1 MSRDYKIYLNDIL
14 KAIERIER
22 YAGKLTKEN
31 FVEDEL
37 VVDGVVRNLEIIGE
51 AVKNIP
57 KDIKDKYP
65 KMDWKKIVGFRDIL
79 IHGYFSV
86 NFEIVWEI
94 ITNRVPELK
103 KCVKNIL
110 NNNIKKD
117 KE

>member
-51 AVKNIP
+51 ATRQLPENF
-57 KDIKDKYP
+57 KDKHINMPWGRIISMRNKVIHEYSGV
-65 KMDWKKIVGFRDIL
+65 DVEIL
-79 IHGYFSV
+79 WQTIH
-86 NFEIVWEI
+86 EDL
-94 ITNRVPELK
+94 PA
-103 KCVKNIL
+103 L
-110 NNNIKKD
+110 NGLIKKLV
-117 KE
+117 